1 MVGSKITDQ
10 KLKNQRF
17 RKTEEIIIVNFCL
30 LKGNLSVCRLIK
42 TAKISHSTFYRH
54 HHSIHE
60 IIPNYEQYVLR
71 KYKSLIKK
79 TLRNKSTRLPHLF
92 RMTLIFLTIHQKIV
106 QFLLDY
112 GSPNFTETLLSSLS
126 PEFLAAGQIKNQVM
140 LEIYLKEISALVEQW
155 ERNGFNKEEITAVT
169 DKIVYLTD
177 TAIARLGPVAN

>member
-42 TAKISHSTFYRH
+42 TARISHSTFYRH

-60 IIPNYEQYVLR
+60 IAPSYEQYILR
-71 KYKSLIKK
+71 KYRSLIKK
-79 TLRNKSTRLPHLF
+79 TLNNKNTRLPHLF
-92 RMTLIFLTIHQKIV
+92 RKTLIFLTVHQKIV

-112 GSPNFTETLLSSLS
+112 GDPNFTETMLLCLS
-126 PEFLAAGQIKNQVM
+126 PKLLATGRIKNQAM
-140 LEIYLKEISALVEQW
+140 LEIYLKEISALIEQW
-155 ERNGFNKEEITAVT
+155 ERNGFRKEEITTIT
-169 DKIVYLTD
+169 DKMVYLTD
-177 TAIARLGPVAN
+177 TAITRLGPVTS

>member
-1 MVGSKITDQ
+1 
-10 KLKNQRF
+10 
-17 RKTEEIIIVNFCL
+17 
-30 LKGNLSVCRLIK
+30 
-42 TAKISHSTFYRH
+42 
-54 HHSIHE
+54 
-60 IIPNYEQYVLR
+60 
-71 KYKSLIKK
+71 
-79 TLRNKSTRLPHLF
+79 
-92 RMTLIFLTIHQKIV
+92 MTLIFLTIHQKIV

-155 ERNGFNKEEITAVT
+155 ERNGFNKEEITTVT